1 MSGRIYAGKK
11 AIEPGTMEREHLLMP
26 AELSRINSQRVIS
39 ALDDHLVEGMSRK
52 DACEKNGVAQGYFS
66 IIVRKL
72 FETHEIVK
80 NIVFY
85 YDSVINTV
93 LPDESTTGKNF
104 KG

>member
-1 MSGRIYAGKK
+1 
-11 AIEPGTMEREHLLMP
+11 
-26 AELSRINSQRVIS
+26 INSQRVIS

-85 YDSVINTV
+85 YNSDRNMMF
-93 LPDESTTGKNF
+93 PDESPTGKTF
-104 KG
+104 KQ

>member
-11 AIEPGTMEREHLLMP
+11 AIEPGTMEREHLLML

-39 ALDDHLVEGMSRK
+39 ALADHLVEGMSRK

-72 FETHEIVK
+72 FETHER
-80 NIVFY
+80 
-85 YDSVINTV
+85 
-93 LPDESTTGKNF
+93 
-104 KG
+104 